1 MHMLHKSMAR
11 FVTRAMQHFRISS
24 VATLALAH
32 ASTTHGG
39 LVVSWPFDQRTMNS
53 SQNLGSTSLVN
64 TVHERWARGATKPR
78 KDRSIRFRNFDST
91 ANHERSGQEGI
102 GLEIS
107 ENEYESLAVTWK
119 HKVGARGSAWG
130 KVQYS
135 VGSSGFVSD
144 GLLNEGVFQMTRKRK
159 FMSMACD
166 LAAIG
171 ALPAGTTFRLQIVA
185 ITHPVSGAYE
195 TVRGRPYRARSWW
208 AVDNIV
214 LTGTSVYTPSPGV
227 LSLGII
233 ASCALGNTRR
243 RCFASIDRG

>member
-1 MHMLHKSMAR
+1 MFRRSMAR
-11 FVTRAMQHFRISS
+11 FVTRAMRHFRISS
-24 VATLALAH
+24 VATLAFAH

-53 SQNLGSTSLVN
+53 TQNLGSTSLVN
-64 TVHERWARGATKPR
+64 TVHGRWARGATKPR

-91 ANHERSGQEGI
+91 ADHERSGHDGI

-107 ENEYESLAVTWK
+107 ENGYESLSVTWK
-119 HKVGARGSAWG
+119 HKVGSRGSAWG
-130 KVQYS
+130 QVQYS

-159 FMSMACD
+159 FISMACD

-171 ALPAGTTFRLQIVA
+171 ALPGGTSFRLQIVA

-214 LTGTSVYTPSPGV
+214 LTGTSVHIPSPGV

-233 ASCALGNTRR
+233 ASCTFANTRR
-243 RCFASIDRG
+243 RRFASIVRG

>member
-1 MHMLHKSMAR
+1 MFRRSMAR
-11 FVTRAMQHFRISS
+11 FVTRAMHHFKISS
-24 VATLALAH
+24 VATLAFAH

-53 SQNLGSTSLVN
+53 SENLGSTSLVN
-64 TVHERWARGATKPR
+64 TVHGRWARGATKTR

-91 ANHERSGQEGI
+91 ADHERSGQDGI
-102 GLEIS
+102 DLEIS
-107 ENEYESLAVTWK
+107 ENGYESLAVTWK

-130 KVQYS
+130 QVQYS
-135 VGSSGFVSD
+135 IGTSGFISD

-159 FMSMACD
+159 FISMACD

-171 ALPAGTTFRLQIVA
+171 ALPAGTSFRLQIVA
-185 ITHPVSGAYE
+185 ITHPASGSYA

-214 LTGTSVYTPSPGV
+214 LTGTPVHTPSPGV
-227 LSLGII
+227 LSLGVI
-233 ASCALGNTRR
+233 ASCMFGKSRR
-243 RCFASIDRG
+243 RRFASIDRG

>member
-1 MHMLHKSMAR
+1 MLHKSMAR
-11 FVTRAMQHFRISS
+11 FVTRAMHHFRISS
-24 VATLALAH
+24 VATIAFAY

-53 SQNLGSTSLVN
+53 SENLGSTSLVN
-64 TVHERWARGATKPR
+64 TVHGRWVRGATKTR

-91 ANHERSGQEGI
+91 ADHERSGQDGI

-107 ENEYESLAVTWK
+107 ENGYENLAVTWK

-130 KVQYS
+130 QVQYS
-135 VGSSGFVSD
+135 VGTSGFVSD

-159 FMSMACD
+159 FISMACD

-171 ALPAGTTFRLQIVA
+171 ALPAGTSFRLQIVA
-185 ITHPVSGAYE
+185 ITHPASGAYA

-214 LTGTSVYTPSPGV
+214 LTGTSVHTPSPGV
-227 LSLGII
+227 LSLGVI
-233 ASCALGNTRR
+233 ANCMFGKSRR

>member
-1 MHMLHKSMAR
+1 MFRRSRAR
-11 FVTRAMQHFRISS
+11 FVTRTMCHFRIGT
-24 VATLALAH
+24 AAMLALAH
-32 ASTTHGG
+32 ATTTQGG

-53 SQNLGSTSLVN
+53 SENMGSTSLVN
-64 TVHERWARGATKPR
+64 TVHGRWARGATKTR

-91 ANHERSGQEGI
+91 ADHERSGQEGI

-107 ENEYESLAVTWK
+107 ENDYESLAVTWK
-119 HKVGARGSAWG
+119 HKVSSRGSAWG
-130 KVQYS
+130 QVQYS
-135 VGSSGFVSD
+135 VGSSGFISD

-159 FMSMACD
+159 FISMACD

-171 ALPAGTTFRLQIVA
+171 ALPGGTSFRLQIVA

-214 LTGTSVYTPSPGV
+214 LTGTSVHTPSPGV
-227 LSLGII
+227 LSLGAI
-233 ASCALGNTRR
+233 ATCAFRNTRR
-243 RCFASIDRG
+243 RGFTSMERG